1 MRILVTGRTGQI
13 GKRLLQTL
21 APLGDVVGTSRAEFD
36 LDETSRLGSALD
48 RLAPDLIV
56 NAAAYTAVDQA
67 QREPALAHRINAD
80 APGAIARW
88 AATRDIPMIHFSSDY
103 VFDGSGRTPW
113 TETAPTA
120 PLNVYGLSKRAGEAQ
135 IFTAGG
141 PHLVI
146 RTSWIYAE
154 DGRNF
159 LRMILRLA
167 STQDDLRIVDDQIGA
182 PTSAAFVAQ
191 ATAEIIAQGR
201 DGLNAFLRGRG
212 GLLHL
217 ACAGETSWHGFAL
230 AIVAGARRRGIALQ
244 AKSIVPISTAEFGA
258 PAPRPANSRLDLTR
272 LRQRFGLTP
281 PNWPDEL
288 DRMLDALSAG

>member
-1 MRILVTGRTGQI
+1 VRILVTGRTGQI
-13 GKRLLQTL
+13 GKRLLQAL
-21 APLGDVVGTSRAEFD
+21 APLGDVIGTSRAELN
-36 LDETSRLGSALD
+36 LDEPSSLAPSLD
-48 RLAPDLIV
+48 RLALDLIV

-67 QREPALAHRINAD
+67 QREPALVHRINAD

-88 AATRDIPMIHFSSDY
+88 AAARDIPMIHFSSDY

-113 TETAPTA
+113 AESAPTA
-120 PLNVYGLSKRAGEAQ
+120 PLNVYGESKRAGEIQ
-135 IFTAGG
+135 IITAGG
-141 PHLVI
+141 PHLII

-159 LRMILRLA
+159 LRMVLRLA
-167 STQDDLRIVDDQIGA
+167 SERDDLRIADDQIGA

-191 ATAEIIAQGR
+191 ATAEIIARGR
-201 DGLNAFLRGRG
+201 DGLGAFLRARG

-230 AIVAGARRRGIALQ
+230 AIVAGARRRGITLQ
-244 AKSIVPISTAEFGA
+244 AKSIAPITTAEFGA

-272 LRQRFGLTP
+272 LRQRFGISP
-281 PNWPDEL
+281 PDWQDEL
-288 DRMLDALSAG
+288 DRMLDRIPTS

>member
-1 MRILVTGRTGQI
+1 MRILVTGRTGQL
-13 GKRLLQTL
+13 GKRLLRSL
-21 APLGDVVGTSRAEFD
+21 APLGDILGTSRAEFD
-36 LDETSRLGSALD
+36 LDEPSRLESALD
-48 RLAPDLIV
+48 RLTPDLIV

-67 QREPALAHRINAD
+67 EREIALAHRINAD

-88 AATRDIPMIHFSSDY
+88 AAARDIPIIHFSSDY

-120 PLNVYGLSKRAGEAQ
+120 PLNVYGESKRAGEIQ
-135 IFTAGG
+135 IITAGG

-159 LRMILRLA
+159 LRMVLRLA
-167 STQDDLRIVDDQIGA
+167 SERDDLRIVDDQIGA

-191 ATAEIIAQGR
+191 ATAEIVAQGQH
-201 DGLNAFLRGRG
+201 DLSAFLRAQG

-230 AIVAGARRRGIALQ
+230 AIVAGARRRGITLQ
-244 AKSIVPISTAEFGA
+244 VKSITPISTAEFGA
-258 PAPRPANSRLDLTR
+258 PARRPANSRLDLTR
-272 LRQRFGLTP
+272 LRHRFGIAP
-281 PNWPDEL
+281 PNWRDEI
-288 DRMLDALSAG
+288 DRMLDLLRNS